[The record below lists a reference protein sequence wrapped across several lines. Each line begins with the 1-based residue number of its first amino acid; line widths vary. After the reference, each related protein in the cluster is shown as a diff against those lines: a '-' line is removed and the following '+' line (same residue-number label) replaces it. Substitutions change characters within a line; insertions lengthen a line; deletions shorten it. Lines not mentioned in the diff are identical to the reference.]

1 MFKGVIFDFNG
12 TLFEDDDFQEEAW
25 NRVFQKHLGRSLREN
40 EFRNCIH
47 GLGNVDILSYINLL
61 AGTKHFDISITDEKE
76 ETYREICKENRQRI
90 NFIPGVTET
99 FEALK
104 KAGIAMAIATASEIT
119 NVNFYYEFFRL
130 ERWFDPEFIIYDDRT
145 FPIKPAPDIYLKAM
159 KQLKLNAKDCLICED
174 SQNGLLAAIASNAG
188 RVIARHSGL
197 SNEKLLQ
204 KPEIYAVIN
213 DFVGFYP
220 KYLEH

>member
-12 TLFEDDDFQEEAW
+12 TLFEDDDLQEEAW
-25 NRVFQKHLGRSLREN
+25 NQVFLKHLGRNLKAN

-47 GLGNVDILSYINLL
+47 GLGNVDILSYINTL
-61 AGTKHFDISITDEKE
+61 APAKHFDISITDEKE
-76 ETYREICKENRQRI
+76 ETYRNICRQHQQRI
-90 NFIPGVTET
+90 NFIPGVVET

-119 NVNFYYEFFRL
+119 DVNFYYEFFHL
-130 ERWFDPEFIIYDDRT
+130 ERWFDPDNIIYDDRT

-159 KQLKLNAKDCLICED
+159 KQLKLEEKDCLVCED
-174 SQNGLLAAIASNAG
+174 SQNGLLAAIASGAG

-197 SNEKLLQ
+197 SNEQFLQ
-204 KPEIYAVIN
+204 RGEIYAVIN

-220 KYLEH
+220 KYLES